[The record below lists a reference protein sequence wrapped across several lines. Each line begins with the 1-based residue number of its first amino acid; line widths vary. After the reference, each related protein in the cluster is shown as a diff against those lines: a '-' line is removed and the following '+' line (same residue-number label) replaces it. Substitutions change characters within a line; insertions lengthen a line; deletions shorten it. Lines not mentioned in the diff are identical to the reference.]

1 MVRRMLNVSEMLP
14 VSERIEVLDKFSQR
28 MSNSGYPLDQI
39 RRTVIGG
46 LSGYEKKVRQ
56 SQMERGKGWRQLHE
70 RAQASAGSRWKKKL
84 LGKSTWYKEK
94 EKGNE
99 DMIDKT
105 RDLDKN
111 IQKTKIE
118 RRKEDAKLRKKRKK
132 EDRRKE
138 SETAEQRR
146 HREMETTSVMFVDST
161 PFGDL
166 TRRLQ
171 ECEDKLGAI
180 TGRRVRMVEM
190 SGNQLGQLLPNTNPW
205 AGEKCG
211 RDNCHPCN
219 QGGDREKKEDC
230 FRRNILYESR
240 CGVCED
246 KNGGEKKAK
255 RLKVGESLPEKN
267 VYVGETSRTL
277 FERCQEHIRDGRA
290 GAEESHIARH
300 WEEHHSDESMP
311 EFRFT
316 IVRKFKDPLSRQV
329 SESVRIDLR
338 TEVLNNKS
346 VYSRNRVPRMTIEK
360 NDWEMR
366 QELRQ
371 REQEDRERQEKRK
384 RRNGDTEAGDSPG
397 QEHLLEET
405 EEVLADMKESWR
417 KTGIRRQ
424 EQDDR
429 EEKRDAPRA
438 KRKKR
443 KDRREEEE
451 IDWGLNDLVEENGDI
466 RNWLRDTAR
475 TKMETVEIETEKRQT
490 RLKTWNWL
498 ELEARE
504 IVVELAR
511 TIERQAEE

>member
-1 MVRRMLNVSEMLP
+1 
-14 VSERIEVLDKFSQR
+14 
-28 MSNSGYPLDQI
+28 
-39 RRTVIGG
+39 
-46 LSGYEKKVRQ
+46 
-56 SQMERGKGWRQLHE
+56 
-70 RAQASAGSRWKKKL
+70 
-84 LGKSTWYKEK
+84 
-94 EKGNE
+94 
-99 DMIDKT
+99 
-105 RDLDKN
+105 
-111 IQKTKIE
+111 
-118 RRKEDAKLRKKRKK
+118 
-132 EDRRKE
+132 
-138 SETAEQRR
+138 
-146 HREMETTSVMFVDST
+146 
-161 PFGDL
+161 
-166 TRRLQ
+166 
-171 ECEDKLGAI
+171 
-180 TGRRVRMVEM
+180 
-190 SGNQLGQLLPNTNPW
+190 
-205 AGEKCG
+205 
-211 RDNCHPCN
+211 
-219 QGGDREKKEDC
+219 
-230 FRRNILYESR
+230 
-240 CGVCED
+240 
-246 KNGGEKKAK
+246 
-255 RLKVGESLPEKN
+255 
-267 VYVGETSRTL
+267 
-277 FERCQEHIRDGRA
+277 
-290 GAEESHIARH
+290 
-300 WEEHHSDESMP
+300 
-311 EFRFT
+311 
-316 IVRKFKDPLSRQV
+316 
-329 SESVRIDLR
+329 
-338 TEVLNNKS
+338 
-346 VYSRNRVPRMTIEK
+346 MTIEK

-511 TIERQAEE
+511 TIERQAEERRESLVEETKRKAEKEKKKGQNM